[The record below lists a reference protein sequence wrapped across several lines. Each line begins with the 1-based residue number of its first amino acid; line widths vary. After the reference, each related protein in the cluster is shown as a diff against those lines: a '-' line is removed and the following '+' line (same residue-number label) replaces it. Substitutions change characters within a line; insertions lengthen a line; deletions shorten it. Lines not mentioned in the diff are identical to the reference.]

1 MSTPNHADIFIIFSF
16 PVLDSDYGQLS
27 FETWTFLHDIY
38 DGGPV
43 YFIEGEKEIE
53 EKQDQQEQEEEV
65 QQEWRHNSSG
75 QFGIN
80 NIFITWLRRLRRPN
94 IKKSANQTA
103 FM

>member
-1 MSTPNHADIFIIFSF
+1 MSTPNHADLFIIFSF

-65 QQEWRHNSSG
+65 QQE
-75 QFGIN
+75 
-80 NIFITWLRRLRRPN
+80 
-94 IKKSANQTA
+94 
-103 FM
+103 